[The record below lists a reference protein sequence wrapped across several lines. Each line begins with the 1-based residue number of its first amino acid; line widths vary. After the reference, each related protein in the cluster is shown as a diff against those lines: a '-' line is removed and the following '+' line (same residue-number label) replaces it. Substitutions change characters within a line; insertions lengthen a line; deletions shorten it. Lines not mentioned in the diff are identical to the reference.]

1 MLLSRQISVLWNG
14 AHPRSPKWFPLSF
27 KYSNSVGSL
36 IVGIIVYLIVGIL
49 AGLVI
54 GLANILLGWIPVIGA
69 IVALVVR
76 VLAAL
81 IDVYVVAGIVI
92 QILAFLKVLKD

>member
-1 MLLSRQISVLWNG
+1 MLK
-14 AHPRSPKWFPLSF
+14 KWFPLSF

-36 IVGIIVYLIVGIL
+36 IVGIIVYLIVGAL
-49 AGLVI
+49 ACLVI
-54 GLANILLGWIPVIGA
+54 WLANILLGWIPLIGA

-92 QILAFLKVLKD
+92 QILAFLKLLKD

>member
-1 MLLSRQISVLWNG
+1 MLK
-14 AHPRSPKWFPLSF
+14 KWFPLSF